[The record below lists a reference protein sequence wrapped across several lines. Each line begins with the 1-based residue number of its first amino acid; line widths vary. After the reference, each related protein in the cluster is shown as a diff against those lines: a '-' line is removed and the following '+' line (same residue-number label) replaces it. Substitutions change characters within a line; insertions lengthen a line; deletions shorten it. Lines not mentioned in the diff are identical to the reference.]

1 MISVTAVDPVCG
13 MTVDVGAAAGTANHG
28 ETTYYFCN
36 PRCRD
41 KFQADPERYLA
52 APGQAGMAHAED
64 SGASQYTC
72 PMHPEVVQDGPGTCP
87 LCGMALEPMTF
98 DPNAEE
104 NDPELRNMTVR
115 LIIAAI
121 CTAPVLFLAMTPMIP
136 GVELPHWLARW
147 GHAIELVLATPV
159 LWWCG
164 WPFFVRAVQALR
176 HGAANMFTL
185 IAIGSAAAWIISVIA
200 VLAPNLFPASFR
212 NGHGQVPVYFEAS
225 AVIVTLVLVGQVLEL
240 RARRQ
245 TGSAIR
251 ALIGLSPQTAR
262 RIAADGTETDIPLD
276 RVHVGD
282 RLRVR
287 PGEKLP
293 VDGEIVEGTS
303 AVDESAITGEAMP
316 VAKKPGD
323 QAIGG
328 TMNTRGSFVMK
339 ATRVGR
345 DTLLARIVARVA
357 EAQRSR
363 APIQKLA
370 DRVASWFVPAVV
382 LAAILTFAMWATFG
396 PSPALAYAFVN
407 AVAVLIIACPCA
419 LGLATPM
426 SIMVG
431 VGRGAREG
439 ILFKDAEALQVM
451 GKVDTVVVD
460 KTGTLT
466 EGKPRL
472 VTVEPVVGIAADEL
486 LNLAAA
492 AERGSEHPLAAAIVA
507 AAVERPEAR
516 EQTIVNGKEVVSG
529 FESIPGKGVLARVN
543 GRAIVIGNGAL
554 LTDAGMPLGE
564 LEARADALQAQ
575 GQTVVFVAVDG
586 KLAGLLGVA
595 DPIKASTVEAVAQL
609 HADGLSIAMLT
620 GDNRATAEAVAQQL
634 RIDIVM
640 AEVLPEQKGDAV
652 RRMQG
657 EGRIVA
663 MAGDGINDAPALA
676 LANVGIAMG
685 TGTDVAVESAGI
697 TLVKGDLRGI
707 AKARRLSRAAMRNI
721 RQNLFFAFAYNAIG
735 VPVAA
740 GVLYPFFGVLLSP
753 MIAAA
758 AMSLSSVSV
767 IANALRLRGT
777 RI

>member
-1 MISVTAVDPVCG
+1 
-13 MTVDVGAAAGTANHG
+13 MTVDMGSSAGTATHAG
-28 ETTYYFCN
+28 STYYFCN

-52 APGQAGMAHAED
+52 APGHAGMDHTED
-64 SGASQYTC
+64 SSASQYTC

-98 DPNAEE
+98 DPHAGE

-121 CTAPVLFLAMTPMIP
+121 CTAPVLFLAMAPMVP
-136 GVELPHWLARW
+136 GVELPHWLARSS
-147 GHAIELVLATPV
+147 HAIELALATPV

-164 WPFFVRAVQALR
+164 WPFFVRAAQALR

-185 IAIGSAAAWIISVIA
+185 IAIGSAAAWLISVLA
-200 VLAPNLFPASFR
+200 VLAPDVFPASFR
-212 NGHGQVPVYFEAS
+212 DGHGQVPVYFEAS

-262 RIAADGTETDIPLD
+262 RIAADGAESDVPLD
-276 RVHVGD
+276 HVLVGD

-287 PGEKLP
+287 PGEKVP
-293 VDGEIVEGTS
+293 VDGEIVEGAS

-323 QAIGG
+323 EAIGG
-328 TMNTRGSFVMK
+328 TMNTRGSFIVQ

-382 LAAILTFAMWATFG
+382 LAAILTFALWAAFG
-396 PSPALAYAFVN
+396 PPPALAYAFVN

-451 GKVDTVVVD
+451 GTVDTVVVD

-472 VTVEPVVGIAADEL
+472 VTLEPVSGVSADEL
-486 LNLAAA
+486 LAWAAA
-492 AERGSEHPLAAAIVA
+492 TERGSEHPLAAAILA
-507 AAVERPEAR
+507 AGMEKPEAR
-516 EQTIVNGKEVVSG
+516 EQTAENGKEVVSG
-529 FESIPGKGVLARVN
+529 FESIPGKGVLAMVN
-543 GRAIVIGNGAL
+543 GRAIVIGNRVL
-554 LTDAGMPLGE
+554 LTDAGIPLGE
-564 LEARADALQAQ
+564 LGARADALQAE
-575 GQTVVFVAVDG
+575 GQTVVFAAVDG
-586 KLAGLLGVA
+586 RLAGLLGVA
-595 DPIKASTVEAVAQL
+595 DPIKATTPEAVAQL
-609 HADGLSIAMLT
+609 HAQGLTIAILT
-620 GDNRATAEAVAQQL
+620 GD
-634 RIDIVM
+634 
-640 AEVLPEQKGDAV
+640 
-652 RRMQG
+652 
-657 EGRIVA
+657 
-663 MAGDGINDAPALA
+663 
-676 LANVGIAMG
+676 
-685 TGTDVAVESAGI
+685 
-697 TLVKGDLRGI
+697 
-707 AKARRLSRAAMRNI
+707 
-721 RQNLFFAFAYNAIG
+721 
-735 VPVAA
+735 
-740 GVLYPFFGVLLSP
+740 
-753 MIAAA
+753 
-758 AMSLSSVSV
+758 
-767 IANALRLRGT
+767 
-777 RI
+777 